1 MRPNPDQ
8 TSGKFNMRSLLLF
21 LAILALPLV
30 EAAQGWQPAFSY
42 MTLNG
47 IPGLA
52 LSIEDIHPDLVPYGL
67 THDSV
72 TATARDTLTKAG
84 IPLLTREEANQEPQA
99 ALLRV
104 RTVTNRDAQGFYHL
118 SVKLE
123 VRKKIPLGNPA
134 GGFVSQVVWS
144 TAENGVIL
152 ANEVEKVESLI
163 ASQLAVFIADYR
175 AENQTRAD

>member
-1 MRPNPDQ
+1 MCADPVL
-8 TSGKFNMRSLLLF
+8 TSGKFNMRSLLLSLPV
-21 LAILALPLV
+21 LALALLALPRV
-30 EAAQGWQPAFSY
+30 EAAQGWQPVFSY

-52 LSIEDIHPDLVPYGL
+52 LSVEDIHPDLAPYGL

-72 TATARDTLTKAG
+72 TASARDTLTKAG
-84 IPLLTREEANQEPQA
+84 IPLLTRDEANREPQA

-118 SVKLE
+118 SVKLG
-123 VRKKIPLGNPA
+123 VRKKIALGNPA

-144 TAENGVIL
+144 VAENGVIL
-152 ANEVEKVESLI
+152 ANEVDKVERLI

-175 AENQTRAD
+175 AEN

>member
-1 MRPNPDQ
+1 
-8 TSGKFNMRSLLLF
+8 MRSLLL
-21 LAILALPLV
+21 LIALLVLPFV

-67 THDSV
+67 TPERV
-72 TATARDTLTKAG
+72 ATRARDALAEAG
-84 IPLLTREEANQEPQA
+84 IPLLSREEANRDPQA

-144 TAENGVIL
+144 AAENGVIL
-152 ANEVEKVESLI
+152 ANEIDKVETLI
-163 ASQLAVFIADYR
+163 ARQLAVFIADYR

>member
-1 MRPNPDQ
+1 MRPNPDP

-72 TATARDTLTKAG
+72 AATARVTLTKAG
-84 IPLLTREEANQEPQA
+84 IPLLTWEEANQEPQA

>member
-1 MRPNPDQ
+1 
-8 TSGKFNMRSLLLF
+8 MRSLLIL
-21 LAILALPLV
+21 LAMLVLPLG

-67 THDSV
+67 TRDRV
-72 TATARDTLTKAG
+72 TATARDTLAKSG
-84 IPLLTREEANQEPQA
+84 IPLLTREEANQDPQA
-99 ALLRV
+99 ALLRI

-123 VRKKIPLGNPA
+123 VRKKILLGNPA

-152 ANEVEKVESLI
+152 ANEIEKVESLI
-163 ASQLAVFIADYR
+163 ATQLAVFIADYR
-175 AENQTRAD
+175 AENQSRTN

>member
-1 MRPNPDQ
+1 
-8 TSGKFNMRSLLLF
+8 MRSLF
-21 LAILALPLV
+21 LVITMLVLPLV

-67 THDSV
+67 TRERV
-72 TATARDTLTKAG
+72 TASARDTLAAAG
-84 IPLLTREEANQEPQA
+84 IPLLTRDAANREPQA

-123 VRKKIPLGNPA
+123 VRKKISLGNPA

-152 ANEVEKVESLI
+152 ANEVDKVERLI
-163 ASQLAVFIADYR
+163 ATQLAVFIADYR
-175 AENQTRAD
+175 AENQTRTD